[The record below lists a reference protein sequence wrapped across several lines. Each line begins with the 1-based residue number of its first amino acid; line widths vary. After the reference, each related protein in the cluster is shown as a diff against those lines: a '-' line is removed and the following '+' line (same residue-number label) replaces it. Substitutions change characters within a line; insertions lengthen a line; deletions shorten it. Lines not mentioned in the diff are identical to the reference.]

1 MESERLIG
9 IVLHV
14 TDSTTA
20 YPSDHTY
27 KISLRIGHSADGKPF
42 ITSPTIRRAIQKTK
56 LMPGRPIGRIEFLVD
71 HARNVITSHD
81 VKPTSLLHG
90 RNKELFQ
97 KIGLS
102 TRVELAIEKM
112 FKKQFPNYAL
122 RSTAN
127 PSAARAIQLQKRG
140 RSIGDPISIAVA
152 HELTRQAALKQ
163 FHEHRDDVKRVRERE
178 KRRLRLLATMR
189 RRAI

>member
-14 TDSTTA
+14 TNSTTT
-20 YPSDHTY
+20 YPGDHTY
-27 KISLRIGHSADGKPF
+27 KISLRIGRSTDGKPF

-56 LMPGRPIGRIEFLVD
+56 LLPGRPIGRIEFMVD
-71 HARNVITSHD
+71 HARQVITSHD

-90 RNKELFQ
+90 RNRELFQ

-102 TRVELAIEKM
+102 TRAELAIEKM
-112 FKKQFPNYAL
+112 FKKQFPRYAL

-140 RSIGDPISIAVA
+140 RSIGIPIPIAVA
-152 HELTRQAALKQ
+152 HAMTRQAALKQ
-163 FHEHRDDVKRVRERE
+163 FREHHDDVKRVRERE
-178 KRRLRLLATMR
+178 KRRARLLTTMHR
-189 RRAI
+189 RVI